1 MKKFIIETMTCEF
14 EVPETVLD
22 RMINSFVLDGYEIFN
37 DDTNELFFEDSTG
50 DSPRMVFRELAAQF
64 PAFYPLPYGVGDNG
78 PGITPAY
85 PNEGFTMNNWTVFVG
100 GVEVNDFYLSETE
113 AKNLA
118 QNYQNEGYD
127 DAIAIMVQS

>member
-1 MKKFIIETMTCEF
+1 
-14 EVPETVLD
+14 
-22 RMINSFVLDGYEIFN
+22 
-37 DDTNELFFEDSTG
+37 
-50 DSPRMVFRELAAQF
+50 
-64 PAFYPLPYGVGDNG
+64 
-78 PGITPAY
+78 
-85 PNEGFTMNNWTVFVG
+85 MNNWTVFVG

>member
-50 DSPRMVFRELAAQF
+50 DSPRMVFRELAA
-64 PAFYPLPYGVGDNG
+64 
-78 PGITPAY
+78 
-85 PNEGFTMNNWTVFVG
+85 
-100 GVEVNDFYLSETE
+100 
-113 AKNLA
+113 
-118 QNYQNEGYD
+118 
-127 DAIAIMVQS
+127 